1 MTTHA
6 QGVVGRLGTEIWQLL
21 NKAEMAAW
29 KMGFRDP
36 ANVPRRAEVEWFA
49 DAVRADEY
57 AAGKNFVKEAADLI
71 ASLTRPVEGLETTE
85 EERASVL
92 NGMHDRDMYYARAT
106 RDIAAL
112 TARVQAAD
120 DERADAVARANAQE
134 TTNAYLEAQAAIDK
148 SRAEALEAAL
158 REAADFLGAL
168 RENTEHQQMWLT
180 VVGMVGLLDAAL
192 SSGKET

>member
-6 QGVVGRLGTEIWQLL
+6 QGVDRL
-21 NKAEMAAW
+21 
-29 KMGFRDP
+29 
-36 ANVPRRAEVEWFA
+36 RAYIA
-49 DAVRADEY
+49 
-57 AAGKNFVKEAADLI
+57 AADDGSMFIEVDIDFARWLL